1 MAALPILPFLP
12 IKVEAYAGYKA
23 EERPVAFTADG
34 RRYRIEEITE
44 RAVMEREGR
53 RFVSFL
59 VQVRTD
65 SGGDTVRIYY
75 CEDEDK
81 WYMES
86 KIEG

>member
-1 MAALPILPFLP
+1 MAAPPILPFLP

-23 EERPVAFTADG
+23 EERPVAFTAGDKK
-34 RRYRIEEITE
+34 YKIEEITE

-65 SGGDTVRIYY
+65 SGEDTARIYY

-81 WYMES
+81 WYIES
-86 KIEG
+86 KMEG